1 MGRTS
6 REDGPSAD
14 SYGNSPIQGFAL
26 LIPAAS
32 ACARSLLV
40 PSTCDLIHRRTDAC
54 DSAAPGAWNNPTIPA
69 P

>member
-1 MGRTS
+1 MGRTPL
-6 REDGPSAD
+6 EDGPLAD
-14 SYGNSPIQGFAL
+14 SYGTSPIQGFAF

-40 PSTCDLIHRRTDAC
+40 PSTCDLTRERTDAS
-54 DSAAPGAWNNPTIPA
+54 DSAARSAWNGPTIPA